1 MGHLF
6 KKASRPFLAPYN
18 EICFY
23 LVFFCHFG
31 FFLAISYFIHQIMV
45 VKVGH
50 LFKKAPKL
58 FWQFLAIWAFF
69 FFAISYLIH
78 QFMVKVGHLEFSKAP
93 GCLINVTRAEVLLEQ
108 ENNLFD
114 QVLDRAQAPA
124 DPPNI
129 VQSD

>member
-1 MGHLF
+1 MVKVGAPIQ
-6 KKASRPFLAPYN
+6 KTPRQFLAPFN
-18 EICFY
+18 EIFFIWFSFAI
-23 LVFFCHFG
+23 LV
-31 FFLAISYFIHQIMV
+31 
-45 VKVGH
+45 
-50 LFKKAPKL
+50 
-58 FWQFLAIWAFF
+58 F

-129 VQSD
+129 VQPD

>member
-1 MGHLF
+1 MLKMGHLF
-6 KKASRPFLAPYN
+6 KKASRPSLASYNKICSWPFLA
-18 EICFY
+18 
-23 LVFFCHFG
+23 
-31 FFLAISYFIHQIMV
+31 FFL
-45 VKVGH
+45 
-50 LFKKAPKL
+50 
-58 FWQFLAIWAFF
+58 
-69 FFAISYLIH
+69 AISYLIH

-129 VQSD
+129 VQPD